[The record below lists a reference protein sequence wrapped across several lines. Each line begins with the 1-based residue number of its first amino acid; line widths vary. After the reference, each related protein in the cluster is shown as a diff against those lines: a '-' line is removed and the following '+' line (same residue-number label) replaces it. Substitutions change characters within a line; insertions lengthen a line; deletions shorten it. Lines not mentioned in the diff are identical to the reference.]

1 MLSTR
6 IIAAA
11 FGAATLLGAAMS
23 TAPASAAPI
32 SAGTAFGAGAET
44 GLVQQAWHRGR
55 PHYGRRYHAPRRY
68 YRPRCW
74 TESRR
79 VWNGYRWIRRPVRVC
94 R

>member
-1 MLSTR
+1 MLTTR

-23 TAPASAAPI
+23 SAPASATPV
-32 SAGTAFGAGAET
+32 SAGTTLASGAET
-44 GLVQQAWHRGR
+44 GLVQQAYHRGR
-55 PHYGRRYHAPRRY
+55 PHYGPG
-68 YRPRCW
+68 RPHVRRCW

-79 VWNGYRWIRRPVRVC
+79 VWVGHRWVRRAVRVC

>member
-1 MLSTR
+1 MLTTR

-23 TAPASAAPI
+23 SAPASAAPI
-32 SAGTAFGAGAET
+32 SAGTTFAAGAET
-44 GLVQQAWHRGR
+44 GLVQQAWHYGR
-55 PHYGRRYHAPRRY
+55 PHHRPGRPH

-79 VWNGYRWIRRPVRVC
+79 VWNGYRWIRRTVRVC

>member
-1 MLSTR
+1 MLTTR

-23 TAPASAAPI
+23 SAPASAAPI
-32 SAGTAFGAGAET
+32 SAGTALASGAET

-55 PHYGRRYHAPRRY
+55 PHYGPRRY

-79 VWNGYRWIRRPVRVC
+79 VWNGYRWVRRTVRVC

>member
-1 MLSTR
+1 MLTTR

-23 TAPASAAPI
+23 SAPASAAPI
-32 SAGTAFGAGAET
+32 SAGTAYGAGAET

-55 PHYGRRYHAPRRY
+55 PHYGYGRPV
-68 YRPRCW
+68 YRQRCW

>member
-1 MLSTR
+1 MLTTR

-23 TAPASAAPI
+23 AAPASAAPI
-32 SAGTAFGAGAET
+32 SAGTAYGAGAET

-55 PHYGRRYHAPRRY
+55 PHYGPGRPH

>member
-1 MLSTR
+1 MLTTR

-23 TAPASAAPI
+23 SAPASAAPI
-32 SAGTAFGAGAET
+32 SAGTAYGTGAET

-55 PHYGRRYHAPRRY
+55 PHYGPG
-68 YRPRCW
+68 RPHVRRCW
-74 TESRR
+74 TETRR
-79 VWNGYRWIRRPVRVC
+79 FWNGRRWVVRQHRIC

>member
-1 MLSTR
+1 MLTTR

-23 TAPASAAPI
+23 SAPASAAPI
-32 SAGTAFGAGAET
+32 SAGTTFGAGAET
-44 GLVQQAWHRGR
+44 GLIQQAWHRGR
-55 PHYGRRYHAPRRY
+55 PHYGPG
-68 YRPRCW
+68 RPHVRRCW

-79 VWNGYRWIRRPVRVC
+79 VWNGYRWVRRSVRVC

>member
-1 MLSTR
+1 MLTTR

-23 TAPASAAPI
+23 SAPASAAPI
-32 SAGTAFGAGAET
+32 SAGTTFGAET
-44 GLVQQAWHRGR
+44 GLIQQAQYYGRPRYAPGR
-55 PHYGRRYHAPRRY
+55 PHVR
-68 YRPRCW
+68 RCW

-79 VWNGYRWIRRPVRVC
+79 VWVGHRWVRRAVRVC

>member
-1 MLSTR
+1 MLTTR

-32 SAGTAFGAGAET
+32 SAGTALASGAET

-55 PHYGRRYHAPRRY
+55 PHYGPG
-68 YRPRCW
+68 RPYVRRCW

-79 VWNGYRWIRRPVRVC
+79 VWNGYRWVRRAVRVC

>member
-1 MLSTR
+1 MLTTR

-23 TAPASAAPI
+23 SAPASAAPV
-32 SAGTAFGAGAET
+32 SAGTTFGAGAET

-55 PHYGRRYHAPRRY
+55 PHYGRPV

>member
-1 MLSTR
+1 MLTTR

-23 TAPASAAPI
+23 APASAAPI
-32 SAGTAFGAGAET
+32 SAGTTLGAGAET
-44 GLVQQAWHRGR
+44 GLIQQAWHRGR
-55 PHYGRRYHAPRRY
+55 PHYGPG
-68 YRPRCW
+68 RPHVRRCW

-79 VWNGYRWIRRPVRVC
+79 VWNGYRWVRRSVRGC

>member
-1 MLSTR
+1 MLTTR

-23 TAPASAAPI
+23 SAPASAAPI
-32 SAGTAFGAGAET
+32 SAGTALASGAET
-44 GLVQQAWHRGR
+44 GLVQQVWHRGR
-55 PHYGRRYHAPRRY
+55 PHYGPRRY